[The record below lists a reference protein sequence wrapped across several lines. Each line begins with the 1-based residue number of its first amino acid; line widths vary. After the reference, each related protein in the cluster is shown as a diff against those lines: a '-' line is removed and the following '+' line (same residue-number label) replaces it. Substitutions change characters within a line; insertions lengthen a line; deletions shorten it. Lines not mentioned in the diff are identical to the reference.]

1 MKGRLF
7 DSPSLLLADA
17 ERPRAH
23 LSFAE
28 RVLDGNGWLWLQGLP
43 HETVSWWFPMPDF
56 KRQIGLAV
64 IVCLIDVLESI
75 SIAKALAYRNQYDL
89 M

>member
-1 MKGRLF
+1 
-7 DSPSLLLADA
+7 
-17 ERPRAH
+17 
-23 LSFAE
+23 
-28 RVLDGNGWLWLQGLP
+28 
-43 HETVSWWFPMPDF
+43 MPDF